1 MFGVLKNIFGNKIDA
16 HMFRVKR
23 RDVLLLIVAFEK
35 SKFRP
40 MSAEQ
45 RPFEYDALRFQK
57 LSTVQTLPLKS
68 T

>member
-1 MFGVLKNIFGNKIDA
+1 
-16 HMFRVKR
+16 MFRVKR
-23 RDVLLLIVAFEK
+23 RDVLPLIVAFEK

-40 MSAEQ
+40 TSAEQ

-57 LSTVQTLPLKS
+57 LSTVHTLPLKS